1 MKYDGKR
8 PGPALGLFKDCDYTA
23 YESEMADDD
32 VVLFFTDGIYE
43 VEGENKQLFGKDR
56 LIKTIKNQ
64 LHKAPEKMLDG
75 ILDEIKRYADTSEF
89 ADDVCMVTMHVR
101 KDSFNS

>member
-43 VEGENKQLFGKDR
+43 VENASGQLFGKER
-56 LIKTIKNQ
+56 LITSVKNQ
-64 LHKAPEKMLDG
+64 IHKPPEKMLDG
-75 ILDEIKRYADTSEF
+75 ILDEINRYAGTSEF
-89 ADDVCMVTMHVR
+89 ADDVCMVTMDI
-101 KDSFNS
+101 KKGSFN